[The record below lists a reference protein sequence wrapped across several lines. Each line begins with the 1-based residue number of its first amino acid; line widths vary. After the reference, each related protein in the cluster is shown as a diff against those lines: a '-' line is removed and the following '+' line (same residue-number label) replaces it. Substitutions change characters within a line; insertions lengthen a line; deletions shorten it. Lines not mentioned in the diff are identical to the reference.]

1 MLINCFIIIESFLL
15 YSHVNISLGEMC
27 QGHRKCEA
35 LNISWC
41 RSIWDCYG
49 LHPKTRVGF
58 IMKMYDILTGRIAF
72 TLWLTRRVFLAGWQ
86 MLCVIIYCKISIFWV
101 YALQLLFE
109 SSEEKGNGKKYI
121 TSILLWLLVQMCIYF
136 LILKIKAFAVEGLGL
151 ISGVVRK
158 FESSEVV
165 KVPHISWNWLN
176 IKRPSKLLNEVHGQ
190 HLYFVHSY
198 RAVPVRS
205 V

>member
-101 YALQLLFE
+101 YVLVCNFFLKAVKK
-109 SSEEKGNGKKYI
+109 KG
-121 TSILLWLLVQMCIYF
+121 M
-136 LILKIKAFAVEGLGL
+136 
-151 ISGVVRK
+151 
-158 FESSEVV
+158 V
-165 KVPHISWNWLN
+165 KNML
-176 IKRPSKLLNEVHGQ
+176 
-190 HLYFVHSY
+190 
-198 RAVPVRS
+198 PVYCCGY
-205 V
+205 